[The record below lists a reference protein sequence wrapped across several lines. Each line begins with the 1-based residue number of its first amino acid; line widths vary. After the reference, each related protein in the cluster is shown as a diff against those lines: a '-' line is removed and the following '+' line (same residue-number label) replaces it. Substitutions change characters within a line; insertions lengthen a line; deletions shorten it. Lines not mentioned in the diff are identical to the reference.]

1 MPVLAEAP
9 AKQETVDPFV
19 FEGKNVFVHLRNLGD
34 GEDYRVKV
42 GPFQVVWGTT
52 EEILV
57 LLNGRMIPLARNRQE
72 RWQVA
77 TDELKREF
85 PDLYSRESFT
95 HAYISVKL
103 F

>member
-19 FEGKNVFVHLRNLGD
+19 FKGNVFVHLRNLGE
-34 GEDYRVKV
+34 GEEYRVKV
-42 GPFQVVWGTT
+42 GPFQVVWGTA

-57 LLNGRMIPLARNRQE
+57 LRNGRIIPLARNRQE

-77 TDELKREF
+77 TDELKWEF

-103 F
+103 L

>member
-1 MPVLAEAP
+1 LPVLAEAP

-19 FEGKNVFVHLRNLGD
+19 FEGNVFVHLRNLGD

-42 GPFQVVWGTT
+42 GPFQVVRGTT

-57 LLNGRMIPLARNRQE
+57 LRNGRMIALARNRQE